1 MENFATWWDAL
12 SLPLKFYW
20 AIAVPFTLFFLLQLV
35 WSVFGGSDVPDD
47 TPDAEVTGDAGI
59 PFQFF
64 TIKNLIGFFTIFGW
78 AGVAATDAGA
88 STGVALIVAS
98 SSGLVMMTIMAALF
112 YFLAKAN
119 ADGTM
124 KFEHAVGATG
134 EVYLTIP
141 GKRNGT
147 GKVQVNVKG
156 ILRTLD
162 AMTDEEQDIPS
173 GKLIKVTLVLSNNLL
188 IVSVI

>member
-47 TPDAEVTGDAGI
+47 TPDAEVTSDAGI

-124 KFEHAVGATG
+124 KFEQAVGATG

-188 IVSVI
+188 IVSAI